1 MIKKIFSLI
10 AVISLS
16 NIIYSVN
23 LQADDLA
30 TFDEWLSNYQG
41 PKNSAIDV
49 GFGSGILS
57 FILMKYQF
65 IIPGF

>member
-16 NIIYSVN
+16 NIIYSAN

-30 TFDEWLSNYQG
+30 TFDEWLSNIE
-41 PKNSAIDV
+41 NLAI
-49 GFGSGILS
+49 
-57 FILMKYQF
+57 
-65 IIPGF
+65 